1 FNSQFSGYYQSGKDR
16 QGLKMKAFLLSA
28 SLGYKVNSNWQIGIG
43 SDFLSGNDTDKSL
56 KENRAFNPY
65 FHTGHKF
72 YGAMDYYHVGYSH
85 GNVGLSDNYLN
96 VHYKHGNGYSIGLT
110 FHQFFTPNKVG
121 KENHGYPKNMGQEA
135 DLSFGYTGI
144 ATLIWRLFYAAIGC
158 KLINSFSISFGV
170 KYPNEECLLSL
181 L

>member
-1 FNSQFSGYYQSGKDR
+1 MDANSFGRFFFTSKFQNHIIGYKFRFAKLRCRLRFFGHHYYLHTNIRSE
-16 QGLKMKAFLLSA
+16 FLSA
-28 SLGYKVNSNWQIGIG
+28 NY
-43 SDFLSGNDTDKSL
+43 TDKSL

-121 KENHGYPKNMGQEA
+121 KENHG
-135 DLSFGYTGI
+135 
-144 ATLIWRLFYAAIGC
+144 
-158 KLINSFSISFGV
+158 
-170 KYPNEECLLSL
+170 
-181 L
+181 